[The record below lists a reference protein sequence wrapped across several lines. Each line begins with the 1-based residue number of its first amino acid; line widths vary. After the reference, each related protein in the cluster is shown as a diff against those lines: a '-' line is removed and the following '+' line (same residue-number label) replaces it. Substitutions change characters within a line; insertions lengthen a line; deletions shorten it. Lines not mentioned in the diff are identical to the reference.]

1 MLSQQNVKIS
11 GLFSIN
17 LRVWWEGNGAEVSWD
32 REKEKKKRGDTVAA
46 SWDQPETRTP
56 ASGTNRPQTMQST
69 TCVFA
74 GTFWSR
80 CWKSQC
86 KGSDAVNEPTCE
98 KLAWLCRFFVS
109 TQYSSQSC
117 SSLVAAMFFVTAFIW
132 FETPVWSCNALF
144 SYLLVLFTFLLFQF
158 SLESLCHKGG
168 PIIIQLSSLL
178 HSVHHGEQLVQCVSV
193 TAQENR
199 TLISWQHTAK
209 TRHNICFRR
218 TRIFSDKNMCTEI

>member
-32 REKEKKKRGDTVAA
+32 REKETKKRGHCRYIMR
-46 SWDQPETRTP
+46 STRTP

-86 KGSDAVNEPTCE
+86 KGSDAINEPTCE

-117 SSLVAAMFFVTAFIW
+117 SPLVAAMFSWRRLFDLNHRCG
-132 FETPVWSCNALF
+132 PVMLCFLICSCRLPF
-144 SYLLVLFTFLLFQF
+144 FF
-158 SLESLCHKGG
+158 
-168 PIIIQLSSLL
+168 SSLA
-178 HSVHHGEQLVQCVSV
+178 SRVSV
-193 TAQENR
+193 TREAQSSYSSAR
-199 TLISWQHTAK
+199 CFTACIMG
-209 TRHNICFRR
+209 N
-218 TRIFSDKNMCTEI
+218 SSSSVYL

>member
-1 MLSQQNVKIS
+1 MSRFQDCS
-11 GLFSIN
+11 ASI
-17 LRVWWEGNGAEVSWD
+17 WEYG
-32 REKEKKKRGDTVAA
+32 EKEMVLRWVETGKRKKKKEGTLSLHHEINQKPEHQPLEPTDLKLCNPQHVFLLGHFGTVVGKVSAKAA
-46 SWDQPETRTP
+46 
-56 ASGTNRPQTMQST
+56 
-69 TCVFA
+69 
-74 GTFWSR
+74 
-80 CWKSQC
+80 
-86 KGSDAVNEPTCE
+86 KGSDAINEPTCE

-117 SSLVAAMFFVTAFIW
+117 SPLVAAMFFVTAFIW